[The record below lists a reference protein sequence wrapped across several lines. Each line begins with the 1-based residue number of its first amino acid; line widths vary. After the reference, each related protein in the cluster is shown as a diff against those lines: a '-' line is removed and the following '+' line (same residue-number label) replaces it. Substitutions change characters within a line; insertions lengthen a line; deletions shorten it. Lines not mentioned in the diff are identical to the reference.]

1 MSTIKVDSEHDQL
14 VSMLNQLLDEREML
28 TRENEYLKAKLN
40 ESILME
46 TIKEMKKERDLL
58 FKLLSN
64 LAINTTTNN
73 NNNKDEQLKF
83 IKYPIKEM

>member
-40 ESILME
+40 ESMLVE
-46 TIKEMKKERDLL
+46 TIAELKKERDILL
-58 FKLLSN
+58 KLLSN
-64 LAINTTTNN
+64 LTIN
-73 NNNKDEQLKF
+73 KSQK
-83 IKYPIKEM
+83 